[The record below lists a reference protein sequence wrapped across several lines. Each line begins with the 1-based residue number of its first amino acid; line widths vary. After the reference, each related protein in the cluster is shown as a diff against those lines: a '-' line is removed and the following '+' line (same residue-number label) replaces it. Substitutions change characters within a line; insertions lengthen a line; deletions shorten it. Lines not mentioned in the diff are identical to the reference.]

1 MRIHY
6 IIRPLALF
14 CIMLY
19 TVSAVSSDKY
29 RWTDELVLLRAIDRL
44 PEYRDGCHVEQFS
57 SYDRTWGNDDGFSGK
72 YSYLRK
78 ENGGLVIAEMEGAGV
93 INRIWTPTP
102 NDNMLSFYF
111 DGKCEPGLRIRFS
124 DLFSGKVFPFVSP
137 LCGNEVGGFYCYLPI
152 TYARS
157 CKIVMEGEGLQ
168 FIQIQYRRLPGMKVE
183 TYDGTFTDADRTL
196 LDEVCRAWSAARPD
210 AMAFAHGRSSGAAVS
225 EKTVT
230 LSPGD
235 GEVVFEN
242 GSPGRITGIELDGG
256 NAFEGNDRNV
266 ILTARWDNDSTDAI
280 CAPVADFFGYAYGRP
295 AMRGMLMGR
304 SGYTNYC
311 YLPMP
316 FDKRASMRL
325 LYLRDDSIQQPPI
338 TVKVRI
344 YHNSTGRDAAK
355 EGRFYSS
362 WRRTRTPIGQY
373 HTFLS
378 EKSRGHYVGTI
389 LLARGLRSGMTTF
402 FEGDDSTFVDGKP
415 RMHGTGSEDYFNGGW
430 YALLDRWDRGHSM
443 PLHGCLDYSLQM
455 SRTGGYR
462 FFVSDKLTFD
472 REIFHGIEH
481 GDVNNCYPVDYT
493 SIAFYYSDTAPVSRM
508 QPAGDLLREHF
519 PDRHVFYPQLM
530 EITPEGD
537 IQINNDRGLR
547 LSTESGG
554 RLRVM
559 LNGIPEGRYR
569 LRMSFHETP
578 AGARFRIWQR
588 QRLVSD
594 WRDTHFASDTFRED
608 AGMGEIGLTA
618 QDNSVTVQ
626 IEKTG
631 KGNSLIMGNIT
642 LERVR

>member
-111 DGKCEPGLRIRFS
+111 DGKSEPGLRIRFS

-157 CKIVMEGEGLQ
+157 CKVVMEGEGLQ

-196 LDEVCRAWSAARPD
+196 FDEVCRAWSAARPD

-235 GEVVFEN
+235 GEVVFES

-280 CAPVADFFGYAYGRP
+280 CAPVADFSATP
-295 AMRGMLMGR
+295 TDA
-304 SGYTNYC
+304 
-311 YLPMP
+311 
-316 FDKRASMRL
+316 
-325 LYLRDDSIQQPPI
+325 PPCAGCSWDGADI
-338 TVKVRI
+338 PTTVTCR
-344 YHNSTGRDAAK
+344 
-355 EGRFYSS
+355 
-362 WRRTRTPIGQY
+362 
-373 HTFLS
+373 
-378 EKSRGHYVGTI
+378 
-389 LLARGLRSGMTTF
+389 
-402 FEGDDSTFVDGKP
+402 
-415 RMHGTGSEDYFNGGW
+415 
-430 YALLDRWDRGHSM
+430 
-443 PLHGCLDYSLQM
+443 C
-455 SRTGGYR
+455 
-462 FFVSDKLTFD
+462 
-472 REIFHGIEH
+472 
-481 GDVNNCYPVDYT
+481 
-493 SIAFYYSDTAPVSRM
+493 
-508 QPAGDLLREHF
+508 
-519 PDRHVFYPQLM
+519 
-530 EITPEGD
+530 
-537 IQINNDRGLR
+537 
-547 LSTESGG
+547 LST
-554 RLRVM
+554 
-559 LNGIPEGRYR
+559 NAP
-569 LRMSFHETP
+569 P
-578 AGARFRIWQR
+578 
-588 QRLVSD
+588 
-594 WRDTHFASDTFRED
+594 
-608 AGMGEIGLTA
+608 
-618 QDNSVTVQ
+618 
-626 IEKTG
+626 
-631 KGNSLIMGNIT
+631 
-642 LERVR
+642 

>member
-111 DGKCEPGLRIRFS
+111 DGKSEPGLRIRFS

-235 GEVVFEN
+235 GEVVFES

-311 YLPMP
+311 Y
-316 FDKRASMRL
+316 
-325 LYLRDDSIQQPPI
+325 
-338 TVKVRI
+338 
-344 YHNSTGRDAAK
+344 
-355 EGRFYSS
+355 
-362 WRRTRTPIGQY
+362 
-373 HTFLS
+373 
-378 EKSRGHYVGTI
+378 
-389 LLARGLRSGMTTF
+389 
-402 FEGDDSTFVDGKP
+402 
-415 RMHGTGSEDYFNGGW
+415 
-430 YALLDRWDRGHSM
+430 
-443 PLHGCLDYSLQM
+443 
-455 SRTGGYR
+455 
-462 FFVSDKLTFD
+462 
-472 REIFHGIEH
+472 
-481 GDVNNCYPVDYT
+481 
-493 SIAFYYSDTAPVSRM
+493 
-508 QPAGDLLREHF
+508 
-519 PDRHVFYPQLM
+519 
-530 EITPEGD
+530 
-537 IQINNDRGLR
+537 
-547 LSTESGG
+547 
-554 RLRVM
+554 
-559 LNGIPEGRYR
+559 
-569 LRMSFHETP
+569 
-578 AGARFRIWQR
+578 
-588 QRLVSD
+588 
-594 WRDTHFASDTFRED
+594 
-608 AGMGEIGLTA
+608 
-618 QDNSVTVQ
+618 
-626 IEKTG
+626 
-631 KGNSLIMGNIT
+631 
-642 LERVR
+642 